1 MNKLFELIRD
11 KADRFSHD
19 DTIKVGAV
27 ILDSSKEI
35 ISWGVN
41 NFDCDDDDFNQ
52 ISMLN
57 KSVDK
62 YSLIRHAESNAIDKA
77 IELDV
82 PLEGKI
88 IVTNLFPC
96 FDCAKK
102 IVENNISKVV
112 TISRSPVGSYYND
125 IPILEFLKKYDVQ
138 VDLYDN
144 YYNPVKMNFEGF
156 IEWAL
161 DVKYHKYF
169 NEFNYYLWGGIT
181 SWPKYTVDID
191 ILISKRNGVRTK
203 LNHLESILFDF
214 KNSWDKYGIIIDPC
228 YMRKPQWIADYPRNE
243 DILRQVERK
252 TLTIFTSDSFD
263 VSGVPKDINF
273 RRIGKM
279 NCYLRPCFTDW
290 WENDDEK
297 DDLIKRWVY
306 LDANFARLV
315 DLRKIIKYYEN
326 NNKINI
332 EDFLNEFQE
341 YSGY

>member
-1 MNKLFELIRD
+1 MNKLFEFIED
-11 KADRFSHD
+11 KVEKFSHD
-19 DTIKVGAV
+19 NTIKVGAV
-27 ILDSSKEI
+27 IVDSSKEI

-77 IELDV
+77 IELNV

-96 FDCAKK
+96 FDCAEK

-125 IPILEFLKKYDVQ
+125 IPTFQFLKKCGVQ
-138 VDLYDN
+138 LKLYDN
-144 YYNPVKMNFEGF
+144 YYNPVKMNFEDF

-169 NEFNYYLWGGIT
+169 NEFNYYLWGGFI
-181 SWPKYTVDID
+181 SWPDKTKDVD

-203 LNHLESILFDF
+203 LNHLESIIFDF
-214 KNSWDKYGIIIDPC
+214 RNSWDKYGIIIDPC

-252 TLTIFTSDSFD
+252 TLMILTSDSFD
-263 VSGVPKDINF
+263 EDGVAKNINF
-273 RRIGKM
+273 RRIGKI

-290 WENDDEK
+290 WENDEEK
-297 DDLIKRWVY
+297 DDLMKRWVD
-306 LDANFARLV
+306 LDANYARMV

-326 NNKINI
+326 NNKRNI